1 MRDMIFADNAN
12 GQVSVIINEN
22 VYEFSKILLDNGYWV
37 RLDATDDG
45 TMVTYKKA

>member
-1 MRDMIFADNAN
+1 MRDMVFADNTN
-12 GQVSVIINEN
+12 GQVSVIINGN
-22 VYEFSKILLDNGYWV
+22 VCEFAQILLDNGYWV